1 MKKQVKTIVKVERYF
16 TDNSSC
22 SLEDIF
28 SAYYKAAIEEVI
40 SEKVDKASIKKE
52 VA

>member
-1 MKKQVKTIVKVERYF
+1 MKKQVKTIQKVERYF

-22 SLEDIF
+22 SLEGIF
-28 SAYYKAAIEEVI
+28 SAYYKSIIEEVI
-40 SEKVDKASIKKE
+40 SENVDKASSKKE